1 MTEYHF
7 DSDVSRV
14 LLSRADGF
22 DQRSNGSFW
31 HGVGPIVST
40 FEREGRRSDAITLRD
55 IDAASLEGVDP
66 PARSTSCDR
75 TSAEPCFDFG

>member
-40 FEREGRRSDAITLRD
+40 FEREGRRSDAILRP
-55 IDAASLEGVDP
+55 GVHRAIVLVRIHALIWAD
-66 PARSTSCDR
+66 
-75 TSAEPCFDFG
+75 